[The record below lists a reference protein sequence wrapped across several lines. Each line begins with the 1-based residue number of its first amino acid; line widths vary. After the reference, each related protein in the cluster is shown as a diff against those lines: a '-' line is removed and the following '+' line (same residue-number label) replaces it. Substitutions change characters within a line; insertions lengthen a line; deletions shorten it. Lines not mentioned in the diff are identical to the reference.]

1 ATDPANPYGATL
13 KWPRAHTADR
23 ARPPSRSVGATVVL
37 VDGSL
42 VAYVARGD
50 RQLTTFLPEAE
61 PARSRAARALA
72 RVLMARA
79 TEDIA
84 PRGALV
90 EEIDGAPPDHHP
102 LTPFLVDAGYAVT
115 AHGLQARPSAVS
127 HRVSPFGSRP
137 ADGGHEAGVNGP
149 PSLTESDQS
158 PAVSRRRRT
167 GGAVSSP
174 FAPRYYGDETEE

>member
-1 ATDPANPYGATL
+1 
-13 KWPRAHTADR
+13 
-23 ARPPSRSVGATVVL
+23 
-37 VDGSL
+37 
-42 VAYVARGD
+42 
-50 RQLTTFLPEAE
+50 
-61 PARSRAARALA
+61 
-72 RVLMARA
+72 MARA

-158 PAVSRRRRT
+158 PAVSRRRRP